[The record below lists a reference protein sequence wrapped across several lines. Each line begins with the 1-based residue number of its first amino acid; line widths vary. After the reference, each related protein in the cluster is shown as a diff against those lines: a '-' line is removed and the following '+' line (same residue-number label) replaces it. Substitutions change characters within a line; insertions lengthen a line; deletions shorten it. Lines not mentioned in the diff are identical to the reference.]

1 MELIALGT
9 SGGWPGAGRAS
20 SGYLLK
26 HDGFNVVLDLGTG
39 TLSRLQEL
47 IDLDDLGGIVISHA
61 HYDHFL
67 DLYPMFIARFYEECL
82 TGPIPVI
89 APPGFFDRLFVLTED
104 GGEDMRTVMEPREVE
119 LESTSELGPFRME
132 TRPMTHLVPTI
143 GVRLS
148 ANGTT
153 VAYTGDTGESE
164 EVEVLARGADLL
176 LAEAALQD
184 MDEPPWFHLTARQA
198 GTHATRAGAGK
209 LVLSHF
215 WPTHDRDVS
224 REQAAEAYDGELVVF
239 DEGHSVKVAE

>member
-1 MELIALGT
+1 MELTALGT

-20 SGYLLK
+20 SGYLLD
-26 HDGFNVVLDLGTG
+26 HDGFKVVLDLGTG

-47 IDLDDLGGIVISHA
+47 IDLDELGGIVISHA

-67 DLYPMFIARFYEECL
+67 DLYPMFIARFYEECQ

-89 APPGFFDRLFVLTED
+89 APRGFFDHLFLLTED
-104 GGEDMRTVMEPREVE
+104 GGADMRTVLDPREVD
-119 LESTSELGPFRME
+119 LKDTTELGPFRID
-132 TRPMTHLVPTI
+132 THPMTHLVPTI

-148 ANGTT
+148 ADGTAF
-153 VAYTGDTGESE
+153 AYTGDTGESD
-164 EVEVLARGADLL
+164 EVEVLANDADML

-184 MDEPPWFHLTARQA
+184 MENPVWFHLTARQA
-198 GTHATRAGAGK
+198 ATHAKRAGAHR

-215 WPTHDRDVS
+215 WPTHDREVS

-239 DEGHSVKVAE
+239 DEGDTVRVKG